1 MQAVAHAQ
9 FARFSYRKV
18 GQVLGL
24 IRGKPVLEAMGMLPW
39 VPRISRVL
47 VEKTLKSAVANAGK
61 AVNPEQLRV
70 AQAWVNH
77 GPVMK
82 RVMPKAMGARAIIK
96 RKTCH
101 LTIIVSDEQIRRKK
115 AG

>member
-1 MQAVAHAQ
+1 MEAVAHSN

-24 IRGKPVLEAMGMLPW
+24 IRGKSVGEAFGMLPW
-39 VPRISRVL
+39 VPRACRVL
-47 VEKTLKSAVANAGK
+47 VEKTLKSAVANAAGK
-61 AVNPEQLRV
+61 ADPAKLNV

-82 RVMPKAMGARAIIK
+82 RVMPKAMGARAMIK
-96 RKTCH
+96 RKSCH
-101 LTIIVSDEQIRRKK
+101 LTIVVSDASTQRN
-115 AG
+115 

>member
-1 MQAVAHAQ
+1 MQSTARAQ
-9 FARFSYRKV
+9 FARYSPRKV

-24 IRGKPVLEAMGMLPW
+24 IRGKPVIEAMQMLPW

-61 AVNPEQLRV
+61 GANHANLRV
-70 AQAWVNH
+70 AEAWVCQ
-77 GPVMK
+77 GPVLK
-82 RVMPKAMGARAIIK
+82 RVRPMAMGGRAIYK

-101 LTIIVSDEQIRRKK
+101 LTIIVSDEKRGAKK
-115 AG
+115 

>member
-1 MQAVAHAQ
+1 MEAVAHAR

-24 IRGKPVLEAMGMLPW
+24 IRGKPVIQAMEMLPW
-39 VPRISRVL
+39 VPRACRVL
-47 VEKTLKSAVANAGK
+47 VQKALKSAVANAGGHADHAK
-61 AVNPEQLRV
+61 LAVKS
-70 AQAWVNH
+70 AFVNH

-82 RVMPKAMGARAIIK
+82 RVMPKAMGARAMIK

-101 LTIIVSDEQIRRKK
+101 LTIVVSDEVKGR
-115 AG
+115 